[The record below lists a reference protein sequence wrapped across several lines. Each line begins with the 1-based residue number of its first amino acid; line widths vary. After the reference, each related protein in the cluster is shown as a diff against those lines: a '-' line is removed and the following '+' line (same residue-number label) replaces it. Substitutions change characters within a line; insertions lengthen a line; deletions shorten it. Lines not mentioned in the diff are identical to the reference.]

1 MEAALRESDILAA
14 VVKVVVARLM
24 YGRAAIKL
32 LIAFS

>member
-1 MEAALRESDILAA
+1 MEAALQESVILAA
-14 VVKVVVARLM
+14 VVKAAVARLM